1 MFVRSGWKIA
11 GAGLT
16 ILSLLYCSLGSAAV
30 PACFTTAPDSSGV
43 GDMHLLSVDPLAVGN
58 LETLRIVRASAF
70 YRDRDLSSISV
81 ELAGQGSQTQMT
93 FTFTDD
99 ANYEI
104 LSNLTAHVGSDTS
117 NPATRA
123 YLVRHR
129 YCVRNGTLLTSP
141 QSDDAELKAAREALE
156 VLRKLLALNR
166 TLPEVK
172 VAVIETPRRA

>member
-1 MFVRSGWKIA
+1 MHIATGRGLLFAAALLAASGI
-11 GAGLT
+11 
-16 ILSLLYCSLGSAAV
+16 SAAPM

-43 GDMHLLSVDPLAVGN
+43 GDLHLLSADPLTVGN
-58 LETLRIVRASAF
+58 LDTVRIVRANAF
-70 YRDRDLSSISV
+70 FRDRDLTSISV
-81 ELAGQGSQTQMT
+81 ELAAPGSQTQMS
-93 FTFTDD
+93 FTFVDA

-104 LSNLTAHVGSDTS
+104 LSNLTAHVGSDTT

-129 YCVRNGTLLTSP
+129 YCVRNGQLLTSP
-141 QSDDAELKAAREALE
+141 QSDEAELKAARGALD

-172 VAVIETPRRA
+172 VAVIGPPPARGG

>member
-1 MFVRSGWKIA
+1 MRIA
-11 GAGLT
+11 TGMRLLIGAAMLAAGEL
-16 ILSLLYCSLGSAAV
+16 SAAAM

-43 GDMHLLSVDPLAVGN
+43 GDLHLLSADPLSVGN
-58 LETLRIVRASAF
+58 IGTMHIVRASAF
-70 YRDRDLSSISV
+70 FRDRDLTSISV
-81 ELAGQGSQTQMT
+81 ELTAPGSQTLMS
-93 FTFTDD
+93 FTFVDA

-104 LSNLTAHVGSDTS
+104 VSNLTAHVGSDTS

-129 YCVRNGTLLTSP
+129 YCVRVGQLLTSP
-141 QSDDAELKAAREALE
+141 QSDEAELKAARDALE

-172 VAVIETPRRA
+172 VAVIGPPRARGG

>member
-1 MFVRSGWKIA
+1 MPGRNVMRGWA
-11 GAGLT
+11 VSTVLLFACPDMT
-16 ILSLLYCSLGSAAV
+16 IAAV

-43 GDMHLLSVDPLAVGN
+43 GEMHLLSVDPLTVGN
-58 LETLRIVRASAF
+58 LEKVRIVRASAF
-70 YRDRDLSSISV
+70 FRDRDLSSISV
-81 ELAGQGSQTQMT
+81 ELAAQGSQTQMS
-93 FTFTDD
+93 FTFTDS

-104 LSNLTAHVGSDTS
+104 VSNLTAHVGSDTS
-117 NPATRA
+117 NPTTRA

-129 YCVRNGTLLTSP
+129 YCVRNGRLLTSP

-172 VAVIETPRRA
+172 VAVIETPHRA